1 MYCEKLIEIRTLMTI
16 FDQSYRSIKT
26 IIITVLLILTTS
38 SFGQSSDKFESFRR
52 SDYPVEK
59 YQITSDSVQFKD
71 FVIEIR
77 QVRNK
82 SGYEPFSCR
91 AWITIFNSG
100 KPIYQKYFKAI
111 DAVGSCYGIF
121 IPLSQ
126 PRNDYFILSKLGDYD
141 GRIFIIDS
149 KGVVTEKPGG
159 QFSVS
164 KDKRY
169 LFSDYY
175 SDESGL
181 TVFDF
186 NTGQTLFSE
195 TIAPRLYEWYQKDN
209 KFISRVELLNGQTS
223 NTDYYYIDLSAKKL
237 IPFKQNKDYLR
248 SEDKL
253 SQYIDNNTRRFCN
266 CGADSQSGPL

>member
-1 MYCEKLIEIRTLMTI
+1 MTI

-159 QFSVS
+159 QFYVS

-186 NTGQTLFSE
+186 NSGQTLFSE

-223 NTDYYYIDLSAKKL
+223 NTDYYYFDLSAKKL

-253 SQYIDNNTRRFCN
+253 TQYIDNNTRRFCN
-266 CGADSQSGPL
+266 CGADSLSGPL